1 MFRRTFNVA
10 LSGILLFTALATQP
24 ARAQTATD
32 TRAEQARATV
42 RQVGVG
48 REARI
53 EIKLRDNTKLKGYV
67 SAGGEDSFTVVD
79 SKTGTPRTILY
90 TDVAQLKKS
99 GGGGGGGLSTRTLV
113 IIGAVA
119 VAAVVIAVTV
129 IKPVVCDGGAGC

>member
-1 MFRRTFNVA
+1 MFSRIFNVA

-53 EIKLRDNTKLKGYV
+53 EIKLRDHTKLKGYV
-67 SAGGEDSFTVVD
+67 SAGGEDSFTVMD

-99 GGGGGGGLSTRTLV
+99 GGGGLSTRTLV
-113 IIGAVA
+113 IIGAAA
-119 VAAVVIAVTV
+119 VAAIIIGVTV